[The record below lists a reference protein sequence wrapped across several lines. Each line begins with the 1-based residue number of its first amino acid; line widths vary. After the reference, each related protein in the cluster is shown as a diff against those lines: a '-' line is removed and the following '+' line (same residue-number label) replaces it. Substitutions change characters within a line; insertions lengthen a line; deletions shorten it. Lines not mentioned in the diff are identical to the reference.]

1 MSEKPMK
8 KIGEL
13 KVKTGEYT
21 DKDGKTKGRYQTV
34 GILFGTSHHSRLSI
48 KFPATAF
55 SDEKWA
61 NVYYDE
67 GCDPRSSDGDEISG
81 RPRAMDDMEIR
92 PEDIPF

>member
-1 MSEKPMK
+1 MSESPIK

-13 KVKTGEYT
+13 KIKTGEYT

-34 GILFGTSHHSRLSI
+34 GVLFGTPHHSRLSV

-67 GCDPRSSDGDEISG
+67 GCSPRSSDNDAQIERQQVVDE
-81 RPRAMDDMEIR
+81 PIR